1 MIARTC
7 YTYMLELSVVSLL
20 CWKFS
25 ACCLRVKFSSQN
37 SYTRIFP
44 CAIHLW
50 GSQKLS
56 RPSGRMRNPSCTPK
70 YVILPNNIPR
80 HYVQNSNVTH
90 PYILYCCC
98 TTSFSLVSP
107 TPCRNKELKQ
117 TFINP
122 VQQRNIYLSFIIL
135 GNIIHHRISF
145 KDRSEVENNI
155 AVDIVNTRRRHTF
168 RGRELV
174 YSGRE
179 RAGVSL
185 ARSIRGKFQQ
195 LDTVT
200 PNFTS

>member
-7 YTYMLELSVVSLL
+7 YSYTLELSVVSLL

-37 SYTRIFP
+37 SYTRTFP

-90 PYILYCCC
+90 PYTILLHY
-98 TTSFSLVSP
+98 TSFSLSP

-145 KDRSEVENNI
+145 KDSRSEAENI
-155 AVDIVNTRRRHTF
+155 AVDIVNTPPATHVPR
-168 RGRELV
+168 
-174 YSGRE
+174 SGI
-179 RAGVSL
+179 
-185 ARSIRGKFQQ
+185 SI
-195 LDTVT
+195 
-200 PNFTS
+200 